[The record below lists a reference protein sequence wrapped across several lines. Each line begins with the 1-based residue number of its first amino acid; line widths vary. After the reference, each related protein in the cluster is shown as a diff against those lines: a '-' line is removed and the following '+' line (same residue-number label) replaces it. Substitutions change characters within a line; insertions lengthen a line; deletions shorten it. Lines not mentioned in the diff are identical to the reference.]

1 MKDHETQQRFIDLR
15 SQGWSFSRIAA
26 ELNVS
31 KSTLINWSRKFQS
44 ELQNLRA
51 VELEALR
58 EKLIDTT
65 EKRTQEL
72 ANQLR
77 MVEFELQMRDL
88 SKVSTTRLYSI
99 AHSLRREILQATANS
114 GFTFP
119 PNQIPKDEADQPVP
133 TRSDQP

>member
-1 MKDHETQQRFIDLR
+1 MKDHETQQRFVELR
-15 SQGWSFSRIAA
+15 SQGWSFNRIAA

-31 KSTLINWSRKFQS
+31 KSTLINWSRKFRF

-65 EKRTQEL
+65 EKRAQEL

-99 AHSLRREILQATANS
+99 AHSL
-114 GFTFP
+114 
-119 PNQIPKDEADQPVP
+119 
-133 TRSDQP
+133 